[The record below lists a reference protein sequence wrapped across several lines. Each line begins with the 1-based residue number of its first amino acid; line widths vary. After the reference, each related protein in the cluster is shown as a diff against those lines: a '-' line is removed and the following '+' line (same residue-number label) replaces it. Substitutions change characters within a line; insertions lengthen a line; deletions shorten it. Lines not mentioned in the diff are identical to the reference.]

1 MKKILVLNGPNLNLL
16 GVREPDVYGTVTLAD
31 IEREVTE
38 YAAERGASVDCFQ
51 SNHEGALIDK
61 LHEARGAYDGI
72 VYNPGAH
79 THYSYA
85 LRDAVSSID
94 VPTVEVHLSDI
105 SAREEFRRIS
115 VIAPV
120 CVAQIKGKGKEG
132 YKEAVER
139 GEPGDVRGVAHEERA
154 HARIGAG
161 GAETIEARPGSRSE
175 RGAIGRAAHRRPPCS
190 PLCPCP

>member
-132 YKEAVER
+132 DKEAV
-139 GEPGDVRGVAHEERA
+139 DVLL
-154 HARIGAG
+154 AR
-161 GAETIEARPGSRSE
+161 
-175 RGAIGRAAHRRPPCS
+175 
-190 PLCPCP
+190 

>member
-72 VYNPGAH
+72 VYNPGA
-79 THYSYA
+79 YA

-132 YKEAVER
+132 YKEAV
-139 GEPGDVRGVAHEERA
+139 DVLL
-154 HARIGAG
+154 AR
-161 GAETIEARPGSRSE
+161 
-175 RGAIGRAAHRRPPCS
+175 
-190 PLCPCP
+190 